1 MATDNRYRQEI
12 QILTNY
18 SHGSGTIEEYELL
31 FGLIEA
37 SIEPIKVDEQEVSGE
52 SAPAIPIR
60 FKKLVYFT
68 EGTDIPLNSADKW
81 KILGLIL
88 KTRGLSRWLSF
99 NFFSSQIRELERS
112 YFLSRVALF
121 RMMFKDREIIKK
133 QIEMHIRYLSDLEE
147 VDSAP
152 TVTQNDYFRAISG
165 VKMILPTV
173 FILSTVGNFQPD
185 VKPKIKLN
193 TTLEPDLSDLIP
205 CLMAQDAKA
214 LLHLLLEFKITDR
227 LLHYMKQ
234 NYPDARTYLDTHVPL
249 KTVRMKNADLT
260 FDEIARE
267 QRFKLSGEVVNDV
280 EVWHQ
285 RFLVKGNTLLEFD
298 SAGSHR
304 LPFVAGHWQY
314 TVASEVDRDKVIIQN
329 PIISMESID
338 KAIFL
343 SNRADENWFHLLLDT
358 LPRYL
363 FFKDLS
369 PIIPVLIREDLP
381 RTTKEF
387 LYKVLSRPIIELP
400 SNSNIRIGTLHLLAA
415 RSTCFD
421 TTNEEVDIQVKFSP
435 EVIKILVS
443 WIEASLEN
451 VSTKDAPSAA
461 YFRRSSRQRRTVN
474 ALKIEKIAKSKGL
487 TVIED
492 NELLYRNQVG
502 IFSGLKL
509 AVIPGGAMLAN
520 MIFMQPGG
528 AILCLRGSRQNNLE
542 LWRKL
547 ADAVGLDYFEV
558 VGPAT
563 YHGRNALQRDHSNYY
578 IFAAKFRRTLSV
590 VMRSIT

>member
-1 MATDNRYRQEI
+1 MAMDNRYRQEI

-31 FGLIEA
+31 FDLIEA
-37 SIEPIKVDEQEVSGE
+37 SIEPIEVDEQEVSGE

-60 FKKLVYFT
+60 FKKLVYFA
-68 EGTDIPLNSADKW
+68 EGTEIPLNSADKW

-152 TVTQNDYFRAISG
+152 TVTQNDYLRAISG

-205 CLMAQDAKA
+205 CLMAKDAKA

-304 LPFVAGHWQY
+304 LPFVAGHCQY

-338 KAIFL
+338 EAIFL

-387 LYKVLSRPIIELP
+387 LYRVLSRPIIELP

-421 TTNEEVDIQVKFSP
+421 STNEEVDIQVKFSP
-435 EVIKILVS
+435 EVLKILVS

-509 AVIPGGAMLAN
+509 AVIPGGAMSAN
-520 MIFMQPGG
+520 MIFMQPGA
-528 AILCLRGSRQNNLE
+528 AILTLRGPSQNNLE

-558 VGPAT
+558 VGSAT
-563 YHGRNALQRDHSNYY
+563 YHGRNALQRDHSNFY